1 MTRRWVNRI
10 GALALAAIVVSGI
23 SCSQDVAA
31 PQLEPAPTETEL
43 LGLDGLLGGL
53 LGPSEVGDYTLVQ
66 ERLGLPLD
74 LDVSKI
80 IGINGGSISL
90 LGHTITVPAGAVD
103 RPVLFTLLL
112 ARPGYVE
119 VELDATISGLF
130 GRIIDVGERGFEKP
144 VALTLTYSRATNV
157 SDPSKL
163 VILRLLPGGAIEEM
177 PSTLDTQSRTVTAQL
192 DHFSRY
198 CLAAN

>member
-10 GALALAAIVVSGI
+10 AALALAATVMAGVSCGRE
-23 SCSQDVAA
+23 VAA

-43 LGLDGLLGGL
+43 LGLGGLLGGL
-53 LGPSEVGDYTLVQ
+53 LGPSQIGEYTLVQ
-66 ERLGLPLD
+66 ERLALPLD
-74 LDVSKI
+74 LDISKI

-103 RPVLFTLLL
+103 RPVLFTLIL

-119 VELDATISGLF
+119 VELDATISGLL
-130 GRIIDVGERGFEKP
+130 GRIIDVGGKGFDKP
-144 VALTLTYSRATNV
+144 VSLTLTYSRATNV
-157 SDPSKL
+157 SDPSRL
-163 VILRLLPGGAIEEM
+163 VILRRLPGGAIEEV
-177 PSTLDTQSRTVTAQL
+177 PSTVDTRTKTVTAKL

-198 CLAAN
+198 CMAVN